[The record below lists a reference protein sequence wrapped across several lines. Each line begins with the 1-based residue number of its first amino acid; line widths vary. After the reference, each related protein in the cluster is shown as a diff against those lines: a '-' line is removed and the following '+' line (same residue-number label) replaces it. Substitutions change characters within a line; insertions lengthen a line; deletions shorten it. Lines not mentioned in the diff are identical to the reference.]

1 MRQILLVAPIL
12 IPLVATAATALL
24 WSRPGAQRRVGL
36 GAAIALFAATL
47 ALLAEVISGGMV
59 VGQMGNWPAPFG
71 ISLVVDHLAAAMLAI
86 TGLMALAIAV
96 YAMGPGA
103 RERDRAGFQPLFHA
117 LLMGVAGAF
126 TTGDLFNLYVWFEV
140 MLIASF
146 GLLVLDRTREQI
158 DGGIRY
164 VMLNLVGTT
173 FFLLAVGLVYGLA
186 GTLNLADLAR
196 VAPLV
201 ENQGALA
208 AVGVLLLVSFG
219 AKAAVFPLFN
229 WLPASYHTA
238 SMPVAAIFAALLT
251 KVGVYAIIRIFTL
264 VFAHDQALFGPI
276 LGAIAMATM
285 VVGVLGAAAHYDV
298 RRILSFHIISQI
310 GYMLVGVALM
320 TPLAIAGSVLYV
332 IHHIVVKANLF
343 LVAGAMRQV
352 GGSFALA
359 RLGGLW
365 AARPLLGLAF
375 LIPALSL
382 AGIPPLSGF
391 WGKLVVIR
399 SGLEA
404 EAYLLAFVALGVG
417 LLTLYSMVKIWNEAF
432 WKAAPVAGQDAEP
445 EAWTPAQRLATF
457 APIVLL
463 CGVTLVIGLWT
474 EPFAAFSIAAA
485 ESLLDREGYIAA
497 VLGTNPVQ
505 LTEAVP

>member
-1 MRQILLVAPIL
+1 MRQMLLVAPIL
-12 IPLVATAATALL
+12 IPLLAAAITATL
-24 WSRPGAQRRVGL
+24 WSRPVTQRIIGL
-36 GAAIALFAATL
+36 VAAVALLAATL
-47 ALLAEVISGGMV
+47 GLLMEVLSGGMV

-71 ISLVVDHLAAAMLAI
+71 ITLVVDHLSVAMLVI
-86 TGLMALAIAV
+86 TGLMGVAVAV

-103 RERDRAGFQPLFHA
+103 KERDRAGFQPLFHA
-117 LLMGVAGAF
+117 LLAGVCGAF
-126 TTGDLFNLYVWFEV
+126 STGDLFNLYVWFEV

-146 GLLVLDRTREQI
+146 GLLVLDRTKEQL

-173 FFLLAVGLVYGLA
+173 FFLLAVGLLYGLT

-196 VAPLV
+196 VAPTV

-208 AVGVLLLVSFG
+208 AVAMLLLISFG

-238 SMPVAAIFAALLT
+238 SMPVAAIFAAMLT
-251 KVGVYAIIRIFTL
+251 KVGVYAIIRVFTL
-264 VFAHDQALFGPI
+264 VFAHDHALFGPI
-276 LGAIAMATM
+276 LGGVAMATM
-285 VVGVLGAAAHYDV
+285 VVGVLGAASHYDV

-310 GYMLVGVALM
+310 GYMLVGLALM
-320 TPLAIAGSVLYV
+320 TPLAIAGSVLYI

-343 LVAGAMRQV
+343 LVAGAMRQL
-352 GGSFALA
+352 GGSFALL
-359 RLGGLW
+359 RMGGLW
-365 AARPLLGLAF
+365 AKWPLLGLAF

-399 SGLEA
+399 ASLEA
-404 EAYLLAFVALGVG
+404 EAWLLAFVALAVG

-432 WKAAPVAGQDAEP
+432 WKAAPEAVPPPEEWGLGQ
-445 EAWTPAQRLATF
+445 RVATF

-463 CGVTLVIGLWT
+463 CGVTLLIGLWT
-474 EPFAAFSIAAA
+474 EPFAAFSLAAA
-485 ESLLDREGYIAA
+485 EALLDRQGYIAA
-497 VLGTNPVQ
+497 VLGPQPLQ
-505 LTEAVP
+505 LAETLP

>member
-12 IPLVATAATALL
+12 IPLAAASVTAVL
-24 WSRPGAQRRVGL
+24 WSRPGAQRAIGL
-36 GAAIALFAATL
+36 AAAMALFLATV
-47 ALLAEVISGGMV
+47 LLLREVIAGGMI

-71 ISLVVDHLAAAMLAI
+71 ITMVVDLFSAAMLAI
-86 TGLMALAIAV
+86 TGLMGLTVAL
-96 YAMGPGA
+96 YALGPGA
-103 RERDRAGFQPLFHA
+103 KERDAAGFQPLFHA

-126 TTGDLFNLYVWFEV
+126 STGDLFNLYVWFEV

-158 DGGIRY
+158 DGGLRY

-173 FFLLAVGLVYGLA
+173 IFLLAVGLIYGLT

-196 VAPLV
+196 VAPGV

-208 AVGVLLLVSFG
+208 AAAILLLVSFG

-251 KVGVYAIIRIFTL
+251 KVGVYAIIRVFTL
-264 VFAHDQALFGPI
+264 VFSHDHALFGPI
-276 LGAIAMATM
+276 LAGIAIATM

-310 GYMLVGVALM
+310 GYMLIGVALM
-320 TPLAIAGSVLYV
+320 TPLAIAGSVLYI

-343 LVAGAMRQV
+343 LIAGAIRHI

-365 AARPLLGLAF
+365 VSVPLLGILF

-391 WGKLVVIR
+391 WGKFVVIR
-399 SGLEA
+399 ASLEA
-404 EAYLLAFVALGVG
+404 EAWLLAFIALAVGV
-417 LLTLYSMVKIWNEAF
+417 LTLYSMIKIWNEAF
-432 WKAAPVAGQDAEP
+432 WKSAPAAAPPTQ
-445 EAWTPAQRLATF
+445 WTGRERIATF
-457 APIVLL
+457 APIVAL
-463 CGVTLVIGLWT
+463 CLVTLLIGLWT
-474 EPFAAFSIAAA
+474 QPFAAFSLATA
-485 ESLLDREGYIAA
+485 EALLDREAYIAA
-497 VLGTNPVQ
+497 VLGPDPIRFAGVS
-505 LTEAVP
+505 P

>member
-1 MRQILLVAPIL
+1 MRQMLLVAPIL
-12 IPLVATAATALL
+12 IPLLASAVTALL
-24 WSRPGAQRRVGL
+24 WMRPGVQRAVGL
-36 GAAIALFAATL
+36 FAAVALFAATL
-47 ALLAEVISGGMV
+47 ALLAQVISGGML

-86 TGLMALAIAV
+86 TGLMGLVVAV

-103 RERDRAGFQPLFHA
+103 QERDRAGFQPLFHA
-117 LLMGVAGAF
+117 LLMGVTGAF
-126 TTGDLFNLYVWFEV
+126 MTGDLFNLYVWFEV

-173 FFLLAVGLVYGLA
+173 FFLLAVGLVYGLT
-186 GTLNLADLAR
+186 GTLNLADIAR
-196 VAPLV
+196 VAPDI

-264 VFAHDQALFGPI
+264 VFAHDQALFGPL
-276 LGAIAMATM
+276 LGIIAMATM
-285 VVGVLGAAAHYDV
+285 VVGVLGAAMHYDV

-332 IHHIVVKANLF
+332 VHHIVVKANLF

-352 GGSFALA
+352 GGSFALK
-359 RLGGLW
+359 RLGGLY

-404 EAYLLAFVALGVG
+404 EAYVLAFVALAVG

-432 WKAAPVAGQDAEP
+432 WKARPDAAPEP
-445 EAWTPAQRLATF
+445 PFAWSLAQRVATF
-457 APIVLL
+457 APIILL
-463 CGVTLVIGLWT
+463 CGVTLTIGLWT
-474 EPFAAFSIAAA
+474 EPFAAFSITAA
-485 ESLLDREGYIAA
+485 EGLLDREGYIAA
-497 VLGTNPVQ
+497 VLGANPVQ